1 MKHVWAAVRI
11 ICRKV
16 GNQLARRENGVRCA
30 GLSEN
35 GRWKWKFEVTD
46 SEKGGEEE
54 QYLRDDS

>member
-1 MKHVWAAVRI
+1 MWAAVRI

-16 GNQLARRENGVRCA
+16 GNQLARREDGVRCA

-35 GRWKWKFEVTD
+35 GRWRWKFEVTD